1 MAKQVIRYS
10 ESFKMQVISE
20 LESGKLKNIS
30 EANRKYGIKG
40 AETVKRWLK
49 KYGKNHLVSKVVKVE
64 TPEDID
70 EKKALKK
77 RIAELEKA
85 LADTSVKAVINEAY
99 FQVVCEKFG
108 VTDFEGMK
116 KKLDVKLSQKD
127 EK

>member
-1 MAKQVIRYS
+1 MPKNVVRYS
-10 ESFKMQVISE
+10 EAFKIQVISE
-20 LESGKLKNIS
+20 LESGKLKNIA

-64 TPEDID
+64 TPGDID

-85 LADTSVKAVINEAY
+85 LADTSVKAVINESY
-99 FQVVCEKFG
+99 FQVVCEEFG
-108 VTDFEGMK
+108 VTDTEEMK
-116 KKLDVKLSQKD
+116 KNSM
-127 EK
+127 

>member
-108 VTDFEGMK
+108 VTDVEAIK
-116 KKLDVKLSQKD
+116 KKVDVKLSQK
-127 EK
+127 E

>member
-1 MAKQVIRYS
+1 MAKQVVRYS

-99 FQVVCEKFG
+99 FQVVCERFG
-108 VTDFEGMK
+108 VTDVEEIK
-116 KKLDVKLSQKD
+116 KKVDVKLSQK
-127 EK
+127 E

>member
-116 KKLDVKLSQKD
+116 KKLDVKLSQK
-127 EK
+127 E

>member
-108 VTDFEGMK
+108 VTDVEEIK
-116 KKLDVKLSQKD
+116 KKVDVKLSQK
-127 EK
+127 E

>member
-49 KYGKNHLVSKVVKVE
+49 KYGKNHLVSKVIKVE

-108 VTDFEGMK
+108 VTDVEEIK
-116 KKLDVKLSQKD
+116 KKSM
-127 EK
+127 